1 MTFPDKFKKRRFA
14 IYLRRSMGE
23 SGSTKQQLSRI
34 EKSIDALEKHTG
46 RKINRTIVG
55 KDINSRKKFNP
66 KKDLQTIGDIYNEGE
81 GASGFKTEG
90 RPVLMELIKRMKDG
104 TYDGIAVESFDRFS
118 RDILGMAHFA
128 LPLWREDGKMIY
140 SFTEGKSLD
149 SDLEAEALLG
159 ITSLASSLTK
169 FGEIK
174 KARTALKGKIA
185 EGYLAG
191 STPEWLGA
199 KTSGGRGID
208 YRRFWKLAE
217 AAGENE
223 RGNLNNPTDIGR
235 IFKKDN
241 KWSNL
246 WYQKLKQYKKAK
258 VLDTWLDNVD
268 AINNYIRVNGKE
280 YPRRFFNQKPV
291 KNLLARTRGYFGY
304 PAGVN
309 LAGTTTFVIFPVP
322 MDVGINDLAEA
333 KNVPIDYVESKELD
347 DKELMEL
354 MPIQTQPR
362 ARGK

>member
-1 MTFPDKFKKRRFA
+1 MSFPDAFKKRKFA
-14 IYLRRSMGE
+14 VYLRRSMGE
-23 SGSTKQQLSRI
+23 SGSTKQQLDRI
-34 EKSIDALEKHTG
+34 QKNIDALEKYTG

-66 KKDLQTIGDIYNEGE
+66 KKDLQGQGDIYNEGE

-90 RPVLMELIKRMKDG
+90 RPVLMELIRRMKDG
-104 TYDGIAVESFDRFS
+104 QYDGVAVESFDRFS

-128 LPLWREDGKMIY
+128 LPLWREDGKIIY
-140 SFTEGKSLD
+140 SFNENKSLD

-174 KARTALKGKIA
+174 KARSALKGKIA

-191 STPEWLGA
+191 STPEWIGA

-208 YRRFWKLAE
+208 YRRFYDIAK
-217 AAGENE
+217 AAGENDK
-223 RGNLNNPTDIGR
+223 GNLADSTAIGKM
-235 IFKKDN
+235 FGKDN
-241 KWSNL
+241 KWANL
-246 WYQKLKQYKKAK
+246 WYQKLKQYEEAK
-258 VLDTWLDNVD
+258 VIDTWLENVE
-268 AINNYIRVNGKE
+268 AVNRFIVDGGGD

-309 LAGTTTFVIFPVP
+309 LAGTDTFVIFPVP
-322 MDVGINDLAEA
+322 MDIGITELATAE
-333 KNVPIDYVESKELD
+333 NVPINYVEDRMLT
-347 DKELMEL
+347 DKELMDL
-354 MPIQTQPR
+354 
-362 ARGK
+362 